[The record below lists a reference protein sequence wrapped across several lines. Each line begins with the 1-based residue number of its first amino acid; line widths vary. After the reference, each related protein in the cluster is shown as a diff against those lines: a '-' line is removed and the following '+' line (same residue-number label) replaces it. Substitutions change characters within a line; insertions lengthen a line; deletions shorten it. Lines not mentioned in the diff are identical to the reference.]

1 MEDITTHLKKLEE
14 EIRNHPVRTFFRRWR
29 VKLINLLPD
38 IKLNIKTFIQR
49 GKRGYGDSDLWDF
62 FDYLSDVISNG
73 IKDLKEIQSILPTIE
88 TLNLKETSW
97 KDNEPEEVAQK
108 RWDSILNKI
117 IKTFKIAKKISRE
130 GFLYH
135 ERKDIR
141 ERMRKVS
148 KARVISKK
156 EWKEYQEGWKLLQK
170 HFFSLW
176 D

>member
-29 VKLINLLPD
+29 FKLINLPSD

-73 IKDLKEIQSILPTIE
+73 IKDLKEIQSILPT
-88 TLNLKETSW
+88 W
-97 KDNEPEEVAQK
+97 KDSESEEVAQK

-141 ERMRKVS
+141 EKMRKVS
-148 KARVISKK
+148 KARVISEK